1 MSLLEEVAFLKQAY
15 QGLQSNFSEPLV
27 TDELAATEKKQ
38 SNVSVE
44 IYEGESLALQTN
56 LVVTKQENTCDRA
69 SCETEESSDKL
80 PSRLLGELPNEL
92 NLVAVFSDG
101 ENTGELPELYTEP
114 LESMSQ
120 LCHDDCSTSELVSE
134 SDDELSSLE
143 SNNQSKIPI
152 VKSESLD
159 RLLSSSP
166 KTDESKDSLAAP
178 VQLTGAAL
186 ARRLNVSPSTLR
198 HKKNARNF
206 GQWTSGHDPDGI
218 AWYFDGQQFV
228 SVLPHHQSRTL

>member
-1 MSLLEEVAFLKQAY
+1 MSLLEEVAFLKQAIESFP
-15 QGLQSNFSEPLV
+15 SNLSEPLV
-27 TDELAATEKKQ
+27 TDELAETAKNQ
-38 SNVSVE
+38 SKVSVE
-44 IYEGESLALQTN
+44 IDEGESLALQTN

-69 SCETEESSDKL
+69 SCETEESSDQL
-80 PSRLLGELPNEL
+80 PSKLLGELPNQL
-92 NLVAVFSDG
+92 NLVDVFSGG

-114 LESMSQ
+114 LKSESQ
-120 LCHDDCSTSELVSE
+120 VHDEDCSTSELVSE
-134 SDDELSSLE
+134 SDDELLPFE
-143 SNNQSKIPI
+143 SNNQSKIPV

-159 RLLSSSP
+159 EVLSSSP
-166 KTDESKDSLAAP
+166 NTDESQDSLATP

-218 AWYFDGQQFV
+218 AWYFNGQQFV
-228 SVLPHHQSRTL
+228 SVLTHNHSITQ

>member
-1 MSLLEEVAFLKQAY
+1 M
-15 QGLQSNFSEPLV
+15 
-27 TDELAATEKKQ
+27 THELAETEKKQ
-38 SNVSVE
+38 SNVSIE
-44 IYEGESLALQTN
+44 IHEGESLALQTN
-56 LVVTKQENTCDRA
+56 LVVLKQENTCDRG
-69 SCETEESSDKL
+69 SGETEESLAEVPSKPLSDL
-80 PSRLLGELPNEL
+80 SNEL
-92 NLVAVFSDG
+92 NLVDVFSGG
-101 ENTGELPELYTEP
+101 ENTVLVKGELLELHAEP

-134 SDDELSSLE
+134 SDNELSLFE
-143 SNNQSKIPI
+143 SNNQSKIPV

-159 RLLSSSP
+159 EVLSSSP
-166 KTDESKDSLAAP
+166 NTDESKDSLAAP

-206 GQWTSGHDPDGI
+206 RQWTSGHDPDGI

-228 SVLPHHQSRTL
+228 SVLPDIEVKPVE